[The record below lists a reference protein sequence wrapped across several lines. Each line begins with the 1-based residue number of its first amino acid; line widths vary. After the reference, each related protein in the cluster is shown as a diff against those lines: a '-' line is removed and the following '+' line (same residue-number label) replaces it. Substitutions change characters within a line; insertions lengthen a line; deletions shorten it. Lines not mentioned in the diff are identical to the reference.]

1 MSRYRSGNYSIAR
14 KITRHYSTSFSLGIS
29 RLKPEIRNA
38 ICAIYAYVRYADE
51 IVDTFHFSDKKS
63 LLRKYRSDTWEAL
76 EGKISSNPVLDAFQ
90 ETVHRYKIPK
100 HYIESFLDSMETDLE
115 KKYFSKA
122 ELDLYIYGSAEVV
135 GLMCLKVFVRD
146 DKEFNLLENSAK
158 ALGAAF
164 QKVNFLRD
172 IKSDFEERGRVYFPS
187 EYYTGD
193 QYFTNFSKK
202 KFELEIREDFK
213 NAMEGIKRLPSGC
226 RTGVYLAYTYYY
238 RLFVKMQKYE
248 IEELLKSRIR
258 INNFNKAYLFGKS
271 ILLEK
276 INMK

>member
-1 MSRYRSGNYSIAR
+1 M
-14 KITRHYSTSFSLGIS
+14 GIS

>member
-63 LLRKYRSDTWEAL
+63 LLLKYRSDTWEAL

-90 ETVHRYKIPK
+90 ETVHNYNIPV

-146 DKEFNLLENSAK
+146 DKEFNLLEKSAK

-187 EYYTGD
+187 EFYTGD
-193 QYFTNFSKK
+193 EFFTNISKQ
-202 KFELEIREDFK
+202 KFELEIREDFA
-213 NAMEGIKRLPSGC
+213 NAREGIKRLPSGC

-238 RLFVKMQKYE
+238 QLFIKMQKYD
-248 IEELLKSRIR
+248 IEDLLKSRIR
-258 INNFNKAYLFGKS
+258 INNFNKAFLFGRS
-271 ILLEK
+271 IILEK
-276 INMK
+276 ITM